1 MRSMLT
7 AAIGSAAVL
16 GMCAVQ
22 GCSSGSSSTQAGSG
36 TPTTTGSSAAPGS
49 SSAVS
54 SAPAGGS
61 SSSPAS
67 TGSSSSAPAVHASSP
82 VAAHTG
88 VAPAGAP
95 SGTFTAPD
103 ASAAVV
109 GWGSYTKINAHLVHV
124 QVCAKKVGN
133 VFAVGVEAIAYNSDY
148 SKQGEIASVILPET
162 PGQQACTQINLFY
175 TAHLKVYS
183 FLGSGGTITKKSPL
197 KTIY

>member
-1 MRSMLT
+1 MLT
-7 AAIGSAAVL
+7 AAIGSAVVL
-16 GMCAVQ
+16 GMCALQ

-36 TPTTTGSSAAPGS
+36 TQTTAGNSAAPGS

-67 TGSSSSAPAVHASSP
+67 TGSSSAPAVHASSP
-82 VAAHTG
+82 VAARTG

-95 SGTFTAPD
+95 SGTFTAPA

-109 GWGSYTKINAHLVHV
+109 GWGSYTKISAHLVHV